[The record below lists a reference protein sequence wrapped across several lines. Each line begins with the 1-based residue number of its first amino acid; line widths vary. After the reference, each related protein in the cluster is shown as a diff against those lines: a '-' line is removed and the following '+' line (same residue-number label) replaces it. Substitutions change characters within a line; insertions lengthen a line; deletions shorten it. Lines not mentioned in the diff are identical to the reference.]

1 MLSQAGPGGARALTA
16 LPTAPE
22 FRLPSSCFRVV
33 LLRRLRLPVPIGPRR
48 CRCGG
53 ALDALGDHRTAC
65 PTAGVL
71 GARGAALER
80 AAARVC
86 REAGARVATNVLLRD
101 MNVDVPLADGRR
113 IEVLAKGLPLWQG
126 AQAAVD
132 TTLVSPVTRAGGAQP
147 QADRFPGNALEQAA
161 KRKRLRTYPEL
172 AVARRCKLVVLALE
186 VGGRF
191 GPEAVA
197 FLRQLARA
205 RARESLRGY
214 ARPCSV
220 HPCTVGRACWLWRRN
235 ARWLTRSWSCRWRQQ
250 TNATARSHPSVTCS
264 RMLVTPSQAP
274 RAVFWLRASPPVPP
288 PRGPRPACG
297 RRGRRLQVAICM

>member
-1 MLSQAGPGGARALTA
+1 MAELPNHVTVQSYIALRIEIATNHDSI
-16 LPTAPE
+16 
-22 FRLPSSCFRVV
+22 LPSSCFRVV

-86 REAGARVATNVLLRD
+86 REAGARVATNVFLRD

-113 IEVLAKGLPLWQG
+113 IEVLANGLALWQG

-147 QADRFPGNALEQAA
+147 QADRVPGNALEQAA
-161 KRKRLRTYPEL
+161 KRKRLHTYPEL

-191 GPEAVA
+191 GLEAVA
-197 FLRQLARA
+197 FLRQARA
-205 RARESLRGY
+205 RPLRGY

-264 RMLVTPSQAP
+264 RMLVTPSQSP
-274 RAVFWLRASPPVPP
+274 RAVFRLRASPPVHP
-288 PRGPRPACG
+288 PRGPRPASG
-297 RRGRRLQVAICM
+297 RRAYAVAVGHR